1 MEDLNKHDKEFNEM
15 FIYLTD
21 NKYFTEEELILV
33 TNINGNTLQSLND
46 CIYSRYGVRDLESL
60 KELKQAEA
68 QEHKFLSS
76 KR

>member
-1 MEDLNKHDKEFNEM
+1 MSDLNKHDKEFNEM

-21 NKYFTEEELILV
+21 NGYFTEEELILV
-33 TNINGNTLQSLND
+33 TNINGDTIESLND

-60 KELKQAEA
+60 IELKKAEA
-68 QEHKFLSS
+68 EEHKFLSS